1 MLKRML
7 TVVFAFIMALA
18 VRAEEYRVFTD
29 AQGRAIEAKII
40 SYDSVKAV
48 IEMERKDGQRFKVS
62 PKLFSED
69 DRTYIRQWID
79 AYRILS
85 DDSLQVSFSKKNVD
99 SFKEGL
105 TDVEVGVEAHKGDII
120 CYEMTFKNRSKKP
133 IENLK
138 LEYRIFVMVKDK
150 ENGDSVKKLET
161 QTASIATIEPG
172 KSITIKT
179 VEATV
184 EEKYTRTKIE
194 DPRRGDEEDS
204 VRYEYDK
211 VSEEDLMGIWLKIYG
226 PVIEGEPTVRDV
238 CDPDKLPKES
248 NWDGKLPE

>member
-1 MLKRML
+1 MPKRSLIAMLIC
-7 TVVFAFIMALA
+7 IMSLA
-18 VRAEEYRVFTD
+18 VHAAEYRVFTD
-29 AQGRAIEAKII
+29 SQGRAIEARII

-62 PKLFSED
+62 PKMFSED

-105 TDVEVGVEAHKGDII
+105 TDVEVGVEAHKGEII

-150 ENGDSVKKLET
+150 ENGESVKKLET
-161 QTASIATIEPG
+161 YTANIEKIEPG

-179 VEATV
+179 AQATV

-204 VRYEYDK
+204 VRYEYNK
-211 VSEEDLMGIWLKIYG
+211 VSTEDLMGIWLKIYG
-226 PVIEGEPTVRDV
+226 PVIDGDPAVRDV
-238 CDPDKLPKES
+238 CDPDDLPEDS
-248 NWDGKLPE
+248 DWDGKLPE